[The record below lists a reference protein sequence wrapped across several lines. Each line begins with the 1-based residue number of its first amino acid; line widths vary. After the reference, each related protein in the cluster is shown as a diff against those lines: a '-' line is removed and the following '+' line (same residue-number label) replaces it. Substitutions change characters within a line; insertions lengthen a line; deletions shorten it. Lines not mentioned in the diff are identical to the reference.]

1 MKTFE
6 LFEQYE
12 SDDTGMR
19 YGLEFALRSSELSPE
34 ELLDVAQQ
42 LIREGGGQFDW
53 QWNDVRKYSVKKSGG
68 AFAYNM
74 LDVDS
79 FYPLDS
85 LYRGKAHIMKKAR
98 RMSRSPKAPWYLVS
112 IRIVETKRGADGRV
126 SKMSGELEFGPV
138 VRK

>member
-1 MKTFE
+1 MKTYE

-12 SDDTGMR
+12 SDDTRSR
-19 YGLEFALRSSELSPE
+19 YGLEFLLRSAQLSHE
-34 ELLDVAQQ
+34 ELLDAAEQ
-42 LIREGGGQFDW
+42 LIRESGGKFD
-53 QWNDVRKYSVKKSGG
+53 NARKHRVKKSGG

-74 LDVDS
+74 IDVDS

-85 LYRGKAHIMKKAR
+85 LYRGKDYIMKKAR

-112 IRIVETKRGADGRV
+112 IRIVETTRGVDGRV
-126 SKMSGELEFGPV
+126 SKRSGVLEFGPK

>member
-12 SDDTGMR
+12 SDDTSTR
-19 YGLEFALRSSELSPE
+19 YGLEFALRSSELSHE
-34 ELLDVAQQ
+34 ELLDAAEQ
-42 LIREGGGQFDW
+42 LMRESGGKFDR
-53 QWNDVRKYSVKKSGG
+53 NNTRKYSVKKSGG